1 MAVRRPVRV
10 LLADDQPLQ
19 RTGFRSALAGES
31 DLHVVGEAADGLE
44 AVELTRRLQP
54 DVVLLTA
61 ALPRLD
67 GVGATRAIVAA
78 RVPARVLFVGGTE
91 AGEQVLA
98 ALRAGARGYLAMDA
112 APADLVAAV
121 RILAAGGAV
130 LAPLTLGR
138 LLDRYATG
146 LPAAPAV
153 LSPEL
158 AGLTDRERE
167 VLVQLARGLSNA
179 EIAARL
185 SVSETTVKTH
195 VAHVLAKLG
204 LRDRVQA
211 VVLAYESGLVV
222 PGSRDNGSGST
233 LSGDRGAP
241 PPGNPPGLHPRTDAR
256 R

>member
-98 ALRAGARGYLAMDA
+98 APRARGGGYLALAA
-112 APADLVAAV
+112 APAHLGPPVLSLAATHGRTPGV
-121 RILAAGGAV
+121 DGPGGKEGAGGAPAWPV
-130 LAPLTLGR
+130 QQSDLGR
-138 LLDRYATG
+138 TG
-146 LPAAPAV
+146 
-153 LSPEL
+153 
-158 AGLTDRERE
+158 
-167 VLVQLARGLSNA
+167 
-179 EIAARL
+179 
-185 SVSETTVKTH
+185 
-195 VAHVLAKLG
+195 
-204 LRDRVQA
+204 
-211 VVLAYESGLVV
+211 
-222 PGSRDNGSGST
+222 
-233 LSGDRGAP
+233 
-241 PPGNPPGLHPRTDAR
+241 
-256 R
+256 

>member
-91 AGEQVLA
+91 AGEQGLA
-98 ALRAGARGYLAMDA
+98 ALRARARGYLPME
-112 APADLVAAV
+112 APPAPPVSAGP
-121 RILAAGGAV
+121 IPAAGGA
-130 LAPLTLGR
+130 
-138 LLDRYATG
+138 G
-146 LPAAPAV
+146 L
-153 LSPEL
+153 
-158 AGLTDRERE
+158 
-167 VLVQLARGLSNA
+167 
-179 EIAARL
+179 
-185 SVSETTVKTH
+185 
-195 VAHVLAKLG
+195 
-204 LRDRVQA
+204 
-211 VVLAYESGLVV
+211 
-222 PGSRDNGSGST
+222 
-233 LSGDRGAP
+233 AP
-241 PPGNPPGLHPRTDAR
+241 PPLGP
-256 R
+256 